1 MKKFLVL
8 SIMALVAGLANADG
22 YMSLEY
28 SDETNRQTHIPNIK
42 QGIIVGIKDGVDDY
56 SLHMETAQKEFGN
69 GSISEAMEA
78 RYKRNFDMFYLGG
91 RLGEKVTSSK
101 HFSYYAF
108 DTGVKIPLGSGFT
121 GDLGYRYRNAFD
133 TANTYQSDRIHL
145 GVGYALTKKDLVA
158 VRWMRSWGDDEKDT
172 WRLIYTRSF

>member
-8 SIMALVAGLANADG
+8 ALVLVAGLANAG
-22 YMSLEY
+22 EYMSLEY
-28 SDETNRQTHIPNIK
+28 SDETNRQTQVPNIK
-42 QGIIVGIKDGVDDY
+42 AGVIVGTKDGVNDY
-56 SLHMETAQKEFGN
+56 SLKMETAQKEFGN

-91 RLGEKVTSSK
+91 RLGEKVTSST
-101 HFSYYAF
+101 HFNYYAF
-108 DTGVKIPLGSGFT
+108 DTGVKIPLGSNFT

-133 TANTYQSDRIHL
+133 TANKYQSDRIHL
-145 GVGYALTKKDLVA
+145 GVGYAVTKKDLVT